1 MSVNKKF
8 LLAVAIL
15 IALIAVIGS
24 SLTIYTQKNAIVEAA
39 NDQADEASNSALRIL
54 TVTDEI
60 MMARVRSSMKILVA
74 RGLEVGQPR
83 LGSKVEVGSKNVP
96 ELYLGSE
103 AQANDYGL
111 VDELTADM
119 GGTATLFVFDGKDYV
134 RVSTNVQKAG
144 KRATGTVLNPEGG
157 AFRAIKSNQAFY
169 GQVDILGSPYLTG
182 YAPINN
188 TAGEVIGIWYV
199 GYSADMSIIA
209 DSISNAAVLENG
221 FTALVDNL
229 GRIRMHSDN
238 QSAETIETAL
248 ASQDGDWVITRKPF
262 APWGYEV
269 ISAYSNDDVSGM
281 VASASVTV
289 ALIIGGIG
297 VLIIA
302 VISLLIKSVIA
313 RPMKA
318 LTKTVENIAEGEG
331 DLTVRFNSTSKDEFG
346 KMAKGFDKLLDKIQA
361 TIREVG
367 DSASELLSSAK
378 ELSSI
383 AEGSSK
389 AASAQTRDT
398 EHVASSMHEMSA
410 TAQNVAE
417 SASIAEE
424 AAKNADTQAKTGHQL
439 LQETIKVIEQQ
450 SKNISESVAAV
461 TELDEH
467 SNNISGVLDVIH
479 SIAEQTNLLA
489 LNAAI
494 EAARAGEHGRGFA
507 VVSDEVRL
515 LANRTQSSI
524 DDIRTQIERLQAG
537 SKDATSKM
545 KSNQQLAGSI
555 SSKAGESGDAI
566 SRVLGAV
573 SSISERNTDI
583 ASAAE
588 EQSQVSEEI
597 SSTLER
603 IRQNAEDTSVRVDET
618 RGSSEALTALAERLK
633 AQLAHYRV

>member
-8 LLAVAIL
+8 LLAVTIL

-24 SLTIYTQKNAIVEAA
+24 GLTIYIQKNAIVEAA
-39 NDQADEASNSALRIL
+39 KDKAAEASNSTLRIL

-74 RGLEVGQPR
+74 RGLEIGQPS
-83 LGSKVEVGSKNVP
+83 LGRGVKVGSKNVP
-96 ELYLGSE
+96 ELYLGPE
-103 AQANDYGL
+103 AQANNYEL
-111 VDELTADM
+111 VDKLTADM

-134 RVSTNVQKAG
+134 RVSTNVQKEG
-144 KRATGTVLNPEGG
+144 KRATGTVLNPKGG
-157 AFRAIKSNQAFY
+157 AFRAIRSNQAFY
-169 GQVDILGSPYLTG
+169 GQVDILGNPYLTG

-188 TAGEVIGIWYV
+188 AAGDVIGIWYV

-209 DSISNAAVLENG
+209 DSISTAAVLENG

-238 QSAETIETAL
+238 QSSEAIAEVL
-248 ASQDGDWVITRKPF
+248 ANEEGNWAITRKPF

-269 ISAYSNDDVSGM
+269 VSAYSNDDVAGM
-281 VASASVTV
+281 VGSTSLTV
-289 ALIIGGIG
+289 ALIIGAIG

-302 VISLLIKSVIA
+302 AISVLISFVIA

-318 LTKTVENIAEGEG
+318 LISTVNNIAEGEG
-331 DLTVRFNSTSKDEFG
+331 DLTVRFNSSSKDEFG
-346 KMAKGFDKLLDKIQA
+346 EMAKGFDKLLNKIQA

-367 DSASELLSSAK
+367 DSATELLSSAQ
-378 ELSSI
+378 ELSTI

-389 AASAQTRDT
+389 AASAQTSDT
-398 EHVASSMHEMSA
+398 EHVASSMHQMSA

-417 SASIAEE
+417 SAAIAEE
-424 AAKNADTQAKTGHQL
+424 AAKSADTQAKTGHQL

-450 SKNISESVAAV
+450 SKSIIESVVAV

-467 SNNISGVLDVIH
+467 SNTISGVLDVIH

-537 SKDATSKM
+537 SKDASSKM
-545 KSNQQLAGSI
+545 KSNQQLAESI
-555 SSKAGESGDAI
+555 SNKARESGDAI

-573 SSISERNTDI
+573 GSISERNTDI

-597 SSTLER
+597 NVTLDR

-618 RGSSEALTALAERLK
+618 RVSSEALTALAKRLR